1 MKRIVRACVVSFL
14 LLCVCLCA
22 YAQGD
27 TAGILAGN
35 QDYLMLATVVDI
47 TDSAII
53 LAPHQLIYLSSDKA
67 ESSSLNEN
75 ISVDK
80 FRYSYCDEHSDI
92 SLTPRVGDNVFIS
105 LNKLGSRYA
114 MANGAYK
121 VSSVDYKML
130 TFYASESMRN
140 KECLAEIVTL
150 AYFVRTNGSMR
161 KFNFENGVLTS
172 DADGSSITLYP
183 TDNITDVIT
192 FLDIDGKIVDAAKT
206 EDVIIHGQE
215 KAEEKEADYRWL
227 VSYAIILAGVVL
239 GGIVVYNVNMSELI
253 RKNSKKGAK

>member
-1 MKRIVRACVVSFL
+1 MKNAVRILIAAVL
-14 LLCVCLCA
+14 LLSISFCA

-27 TAGILAGN
+27 TAGVLAGN

-47 TDSAII
+47 TDSAIV
-53 LAPHQLIYLSSDKA
+53 LAPHQLIYISSDSTENA
-67 ESSSLNEN
+67 SLNEN

-92 SLTPRVGDNVFIS
+92 SLSPRVGDNIFIS
-105 LNKLGSRYA
+105 LNKLGTRYA

-161 KFNFENGVLTS
+161 KFNYENGVLTA
-172 DADGSSITLYP
+172 DADGGRITLYP

-215 KAEEKEADYRWL
+215 TADEKEPDYRWL
-227 VSYAIILAGVVL
+227 AAYAIILVGIVL
-239 GGIVVYNVNMSELI
+239 GGVVVYNVNIGELI
-253 RKNSKKGAK
+253 RKNSGKGVK